1 MKVLFYLFLFFL
13 TRLIIFHSMFLR
25 RVDSSIKLA
34 FLKEDIAEIGRELT
48 VNFADKDADGGAA
61 NVSVVAELIDRH
73 REHDVCLC
81 RL

>member
-1 MKVLFYLFLFFL
+1 MNVLFYLFLFFL
-13 TRLIIFHSMFLR
+13 TRLIIFFSMLLR

-34 FLKEDIAEIGRELT
+34 SLKEETSPSEAESL
-48 VNFADKDADGGAA
+48 NFTDKDVDGGAA